1 MSNFNAGVYREHF
14 GYKSFLPSLINK
26 PFAISDKEISVLLE
40 QASLQLGQLE
50 AFSQLV
56 PDIDL
61 FIKMH
66 IYKEATLSSRI
77 EGTQTTMDEAVS
89 PEPLIL
95 PEHRDDWAEIQ
106 NYTNAIHFAQ
116 EELKNIPISLRLI
129 KEIHTILLQGVR
141 GEHKLPGQIRTSQNW
156 IGGSSLKDA
165 FFIPPHFED
174 LPGLLSDLEKFW
186 HNPNLDI
193 PVLVK
198 VAMFHYQFE
207 TIHPFC
213 DGNGRIGRL
222 LIPLM
227 LISKNILSKPALYIS
242 DFFEKHR
249 GSYYDSLTMVRSSN
263 NMEQWIKFFLSGI
276 IDTAKNGTQTLSNVV
291 AYKKQMD
298 EKILSLGSRAE
309 LAEQLFKEMLVNPV
323 VNKNFIAETLG
334 ISYSTTTRLVKE
346 LIALGVLKNRDQ
358 KLRNQYF
365 KLNGYLDLFR

>member
-116 EELKNIPISLRLI
+116 EELKNIPISIRLI
-129 KEIHTILLQGVR
+129 KEIHAILLQGVR

-174 LPGLLSDLEKFW
+174 LPELLSDLEKFW

>member
-116 EELKNIPISLRLI
+116 EELKNIPISIRLI

-174 LPGLLSDLEKFW
+174 LPELLSDLEKFW

-193 PVLVK
+193 PILVK
-198 VAMFHYQFE
+198 VAMFHYQLE

-309 LAEQLFKEMLVNPV
+309 LAEKLFKEMLVNPV

>member
-116 EELKNIPISLRLI
+116 EELKNIPISIRLI
-129 KEIHTILLQGVR
+129 KEIHAILLQGVR

-174 LPGLLSDLEKFW
+174 LPELLSDLEKFW

-193 PVLVK
+193 PILVK

-365 KLNGYLDLFR
+365 KLNGYLELFR

>member
-116 EELKNIPISLRLI
+116 EQLKNIPISIRLI
-129 KEIHTILLQGVR
+129 KEIHAILLQGVR

-174 LPGLLSDLEKFW
+174 LPELLSDLEKFW

-193 PVLVK
+193 PILVK

-365 KLNGYLDLFR
+365 KLNGYLELFR

>member
-1 MSNFNAGVYREHF
+1 MSNYNAGVYREHF
-14 GYKSFLPSLINK
+14 GYKSFLPSKINQ
-26 PFAISDKEISVLLE
+26 PFSITDKTISVLLE
-40 QASLQLGQLE
+40 EASLQLGQLE

-61 FIKMH
+61 FITMH
-66 IYKEATLSSRI
+66 IYKEATLSSKI

-89 PEPLIL
+89 PEVLIL

-106 NYTNAIHFAQ
+106 NYTKAIHFAQ
-116 EELKNIPISLRLI
+116 KELQNLPISLRLI
-129 KEIHTILLQGVR
+129 KEIHAILLQGVR
-141 GEHKLPGQIRTSQNW
+141 GEHKLPGEVRTSQNW
-156 IGGSSLKDA
+156 IGGSNLKDA

-174 LPGLLSDLEKFW
+174 LPELLSDLEKFW

-198 VAMFHYQFE
+198 VAIFHYQFE

-227 LISKNILSKPALYIS
+227 LISQKILSKPSLYIS

-249 GSYYDSLTMVRSSN
+249 GSYYDALTMVRSSN

-276 IDTAKNGTQTLSNVV
+276 IDTAKNGTETLKNVV
-291 AYKKQMD
+291 AYKKQLD
-298 EKILSLGSRAE
+298 EKILTLGSRAK
-309 LAEQLFKEMLVNPV
+309 LAERLFKEMLATPV
-323 VNKNFIAETLG
+323 MNKNEIKDKLG
-334 ISYSTTTRLVKE
+334 ISYGVANRLVKE
-346 LIALGVLKNRDQ
+346 LLKAGILVNRDNSI
-358 KLRNQYF
+358 RNQYY
-365 KLNGYLDLFR
+365 KLNGYLGLFK

>member
-116 EELKNIPISLRLI
+116 EELKNIPISIRLI

-174 LPGLLSDLEKFW
+174 LPELLSDLEKVW
-186 HNPNLDI
+186 HNPNFDI
-193 PVLVK
+193 PILVK
-198 VAMFHYQFE
+198 VAMFHYQLE

-291 AYKKQMD
+291 AYQKQMD

-309 LAEQLFKEMLVNPV
+309 LAEKLFKEMLVNPV

>member
-1 MSNFNAGVYREHF
+1 MANFNAGVYREHF
-14 GYKSFLPSLINK
+14 GYKSFLPALINK
-26 PFAISDKEISVLLE
+26 PFTISDKEIYVLLE
-40 QASLQLGQLE
+40 QAGLHLGQLE

-106 NYTNAIHFAQ
+106 NYTKAIHFAQ

-129 KEIHTILLQGVR
+129 KDIHAVLLQGVR

-156 IGGSSLKDA
+156 IGGSNLKDA

-174 LPGLLSDLEKFW
+174 LPELLSDLEKFW

-193 PVLVK
+193 PILVK

-227 LISKNILSKPALYIS
+227 LISQGILSKPALYIS

-249 GSYYDSLTMVRSSN
+249 GNYYDSLTMVRSSN

-291 AYKKQMD
+291 AYKKQLD
-298 EKILSLGSRAE
+298 EKILALGSRAE
-309 LAEQLFKEMLVNPV
+309 LGEKLFKEMLVNPV
-323 VNKNFIAETLG
+323 VNKNFIAKTLG
-334 ISYSTTTRLVKE
+334 VSYSTTNRLVKD

-365 KLNGYLDLFR
+365 KLNGYLELFK